1 MVSTNMEE
9 KETQVGRKKVATY
22 TGSTPQSVK
31 KAQAEIRQRSISVG
45 PPVPE
50 AGSKPLL
57 PDKGNKPK
65 KKAGFLR
72 PPSSETT
79 MPTQESATS
88 PLFSVEEEGEREP
101 SQNSAVLTKESMQ
114 STDNDNTADLASSK
128 ENAAKAKVL
137 ADSDQINMNSRDEK
151 VDLEED
157 DEKSAAAT
165 KEISCD
171 VSEKP
176 LALAFT
182 APVAIEFK
190 KLEAIQFEESANE
203 EDKNP
208 DERQQPDENMNEK
221 KISESNSKS
230 EEAEEKWKD
239 AVDIAVKSKSEEKE
253 PSKKES
259 NHAKDEQ
266 MESSDTQEQ
275 QEEENNNNILSKSES
290 EKKVVKKAPIE
301 ESNNKDSDEKAKVK
315 EENKGSEMSERV
327 NSTTTEKEELSS
339 PALTIKEKP
348 IEAEQLEASV
358 ISEKSGEVESIPV
371 IKASDENKIEVKLV
385 EGSNLV
391 EKGENDEKCA
401 VVEGGEKKK

>member
-1 MVSTNMEE
+1 M
-9 KETQVGRKKVATY
+9 G
-22 TGSTPQSVK
+22 
-31 KAQAEIRQRSISVG
+31 
-45 PPVPE
+45 
-50 AGSKPLL
+50 
-57 PDKGNKPK
+57 
-65 KKAGFLR
+65 
-72 PPSSETT
+72 T

-230 EEAEEKWKD
+230 EEAEEKWK
-239 AVDIAVKSKSEEKE
+239 AVIRR
-253 PSKKES
+253 
-259 NHAKDEQ
+259 
-266 MESSDTQEQ
+266 SSRRR
-275 QEEENNNNILSKSES
+275 K
-290 EKKVVKKAPIE
+290 
-301 ESNNKDSDEKAKVK
+301 
-315 EENKGSEMSERV
+315 
-327 NSTTTEKEELSS
+327 TTTTFCQSQS
-339 PALTIKEKP
+339 
-348 IEAEQLEASV
+348 Q
-358 ISEKSGEVESIPV
+358 
-371 IKASDENKIEVKLV
+371 
-385 EGSNLV
+385 
-391 EKGENDEKCA
+391 
-401 VVEGGEKKK
+401 KKR